1 MHSCLYKGWVSH
13 RRREPGGN
21 AFRYR
26 LFMVYLDLAEL
37 PGVFDRNWLWS
48 ARRPALAWFRRKDY
62 LGPANL
68 PLDEAVRRRVE
79 ADTGLRPTGPIRM
92 LTHLRY
98 FGYCMNP
105 VTFYY
110 CFDDAGEAVRYIVAE
125 INNTPWDERHAYV
138 LDAARAAREGRDRC
152 WRFGKAFHVSPFLPM
167 DMDYEWRFEDPS
179 QALKVHMQ
187 NLRAGERVFDATL
200 ELEREDMTG
209 AALTRALLSHPL
221 VTLKVATLIYW
232 QALRLWAKRTPFFT
246 HPSKLAAT
254 DIDTARPP
262 R

>member
-1 MHSCLYKGWVSH
+1 
-13 RRREPGGN
+13 
-21 AFRYR
+21 
-26 LFMVYLDLAEL
+26 
-37 PGVFDRNWLWS
+37 
-48 ARRPALAWFRRKDY
+48 
-62 LGPANL
+62 
-68 PLDEAVRRRVE
+68 
-79 ADTGLRPTGPIRM
+79 M

-138 LDAARAAREGRDRC
+138 LDAARAEREGRDSC

-167 DMDYEWRFEDPS
+167 DMDYEWRFDDPS
-179 QALKVHMQ
+179 RSLKVHMQ
-187 NLRAGERVFDATL
+187 NLKAGERVFDATL

-209 AALTRALLSHPL
+209 AALARALLSYPFM
-221 VTLKVATLIYW
+221 TLKVAALIYW

-246 HPSKLAAT
+246 HPAKIAAP
-254 DIDTARPP
+254 DIDTTRLP